1 MIIVPPWISH
11 VFEGRHKKKNK
22 SFHSTFALR
31 LLGVFILLPGSA
43 HFPPPS
49 QQTAF
54 WTLPFHHTL
63 QNAKCLPA
71 VIYNLRSNPP
81 TNNRQ
86 NIMLPLAPP
95 NTHPCR
101 EGNTP
106 SLPEVPPKLHL
117 CCLFWSLGSSL
128 AKPLHEIMKSL
139 EKCTCWRGYQQLSQG
154 TQRPAR

>member
-1 MIIVPPWISH
+1 MYPPGFLMSLKVGTRKRTNPSIPH
-11 VFEGRHKKKNK
+11 
-22 SFHSTFALR
+22 L
-31 LLGVFILLPGSA
+31 LLGFLEFSSFCLGQPIFLLHPNKQPSG
-43 HFPPPS
+43 HFLF
-49 QQTAF
+49 T
-54 WTLPFHHTL
+54 TRCKM
-63 QNAKCLPA
+63 QNA

-86 NIMLPLAPP
+86 NIMLPLTPP

-128 AKPLHEIMKSL
+128 GKPLHEIMQSL
-139 EKCTCWRGYQQLSQG
+139 QKCTCWHGYQQLSQG